1 MGSLLRRYVA
11 AGGGTKQSCAQD
23 GDRTQPAGK
32 AQTPITR
39 SEFHVHSPHINGSCR
54 SMPGHS
60 YGSGSFP
67 TIAYPEIASGST
79 RQPRRIVSK
88 HPRPSGC
95 IFWLPRQE
103 VVSTH
108 FYARAGPDLREHPDL
123 AAPSRPFRDKLGCG
137 KGRIHMV
144 FEIGE
149 TVVYPHHGAAKIEE
163 IKMRTIK
170 GEEKMYLKLKV
181 AQGDLTIEVPAENV
195 DLVGVRD
202 VVGKEGLEH
211 VFDVLR
217 AEFTEEPTNWSRRYK
232 ANLEKLASGDVIKV
246 AEVVRDLWRRDHDR
260 GLSAGEKRMLA
271 KARQILISELAL
283 AEKTDEEKAATVLD
297 EVLAS

>member
-1 MGSLLRRYVA
+1 LYALIVINWS
-11 AGGGTKQSCAQD
+11 
-23 GDRTQPAGK
+23 AGK
-32 AQTPITR
+32 GN
-39 SEFHVHSPHINGSCR
+39 V
-54 SMPGHS
+54 
-60 YGSGSFP
+60 
-67 TIAYPEIASGST
+67 
-79 RQPRRIVSK
+79 
-88 HPRPSGC
+88 
-95 IFWLPRQE
+95 
-103 VVSTH
+103 
-108 FYARAGPDLREHPDL
+108 
-123 AAPSRPFRDKLGCG
+123 
-137 KGRIHMV
+137 HMV
-144 FEIGE
+144 FEVGE

-163 IKMRTIK
+163 IKMRTVK

-283 AEKTDEEKAATVLD
+283 AEKTDEEKAASVLD